1 MAFEF
6 FCALLLALGF
16 AAFVAFAGYRFF
28 LVLLPIWGFLF
39 GFTLGGQTVQALL
52 SQSGFLAD
60 ATALVVAIF
69 TGLLFAVL
77 SYLFYLIAVA
87 LFSASLG
94 YAAGISI
101 MTGLFGMSLEFL
113 TWLVAI
119 VLAVVVAFL
128 VLRFNIQK
136 YVIIIGTAL
145 LGAGLATAVLVAG
158 FGGVNF
164 LQLFENPLQILTS
177 SLGFWGWLVF
187 LGVAIGGIIVQW
199 RASSTYTIEAYENRI

>member
-1 MAFEF
+1 
-6 FCALLLALGF
+6 
-16 AAFVAFAGYRFF
+16 
-28 LVLLPIWGFLF
+28 
-39 GFTLGGQTVQALL
+39 
-52 SQSGFLAD
+52 
-60 ATALVVAIF
+60 
-69 TGLLFAVL
+69 
-77 SYLFYLIAVA
+77 VA

-119 VLAVVVAFL
+119 VLAVVVAFV